1 MANSA
6 LVPRLKTP
14 GVYIEEIS
22 LLPPSV
28 AQVPTAIPVFIG
40 YTKEINTD
48 KEKKEN
54 DTDPALNNL
63 LYKPTRITSMLEYDK
78 IFGGAPFETGIVV
91 TLVDIPNPQGI
102 LIPTVKSAANPAR
115 SPYFMYHSLQWYF
128 ANGGGDCWI
137 VSVGNYSSDIVFGD
151 QNAGLKR
158 GLDETDK
165 VDEITLFVFPD
176 AHQLTSDY
184 YVLYKEA
191 IDKCVELQDRF
202 TIMDVKMT
210 SPNAT
215 DDDIATMR
223 NANLG
228 EIDELKYCAAYYP
241 ELETIL
247 DFYYEEKDV
256 KLAGG
261 SLDGQALLDIKK
273 THSAL
278 YSQAK
283 SAIRE
288 IPVVL
293 PPSPGIAGVYASV
306 DSARGVWKAPANV
319 GLDYVIRPT
328 VAITDK
334 SQEELNVD
342 VVGGKSINAIRSF
355 TGKGPGIVWGARTL
369 AGNDNEWRY
378 VPVRRFFNM
387 VEESVKK
394 ATVQFVFE
402 PNDKNTW
409 VRVKGMIDNFLT
421 LQWRAGALAGAAPEQ
436 AFYVKV
442 GLNETMTALDIL
454 EGRMIVEIGMAVV
467 RPAEFIILQFMH
479 KMQES

>member
-1 MANSA
+1 MANSLIA
-6 LVPRLKTP
+6 PRLKTP

-22 LLPPSV
+22 QFPPSV
-28 AQVPTAIPVFIG
+28 AQVPTAIPVFVGHTAIIETG
-40 YTKEINTD
+40 KG
-48 KEKKEN
+48 
-54 DTDPALNNL
+54 DPDDL
-63 LYKPTRITSMLEYDK
+63 LYKPTRISSMLEYEK
-78 IFGGAPFETGIVV
+78 TFGSGSPETGIQID
-91 TLVDIPNPQGI
+91 LVDQPNPIPGGNP
-102 LIPTVKSAANPAR
+102 IPTFIKASNNAR
-115 SPYFMYHSLQWYF
+115 SPYRMYYALQWFF

-137 VSVGNYSSDIVFGD
+137 VSVGNYTSAIAFGNA
-151 QNAGLKR
+151 NAGLIR
-158 GLDETDK
+158 GVNETDK
-165 VDEITLFVFPD
+165 IDEITLFVFPD
-176 AHQLTSDY
+176 AHFLDEDDY
-184 YVLYKEA
+184 YNLYKAA

-202 TIMDVKMT
+202 TIVDVRMTGPDAMD
-210 SPNAT
+210 N
-215 DDDIATMR
+215 DIAVMR
-223 NANLG
+223 DKLTG
-228 EIDELKYCAAYYP
+228 TVDTLKYGAAYYP
-241 ELETIL
+241 DLETIL
-247 DFYYEEKDV
+247 DFVYNDESV
-256 KLAGG
+256 NLVGG
-261 SLDGQALLDIKK
+261 SLDGQTLDVIKA

-278 YSQAK
+278 YARVK
-283 SAIRE
+283 SAILSL
-288 IPVVL
+288 PVVL
-293 PPSPGIAGVYASV
+293 SPSSGIAGIYASV
-306 DSARGVWKAPANV
+306 DSTRGVWKAPANV

-334 SQEELNVD
+334 SQEGLNVD
-342 VVGGKSINAIRSF
+342 VNSGKSVNAIRSF
-355 TGKGPGIVWGARTL
+355 TGKGTGIVWGARTL